1 MIRLIHECIPTRLLE
16 GEKKIAAKLK
26 STVNSARGENEDQVY
41 FSIEVFNVIMC
52 LKLMSLCCEG
62 KSDLAEIKCQNEIM
76 NLQVSLLLYQKT
88 GKFWPFK
95 VAIVKYVTH
104 LFLDSGD

>member
-1 MIRLIHECIPTRLLE
+1 MM
-16 GEKKIAAKLK
+16 
-26 STVNSARGENEDQVY
+26 EDQDKTY
-41 FSIEVFNVIMC
+41 KMKELNKTAGKSPDSETATHLSIEVFNVIMC

-76 NLQVSLLLYQKT
+76 NLNTCLTLFKKS

-95 VAIVKYVTH
+95 CAIVMYVSH
-104 LFLDSGD
+104 LYLDSGDTKLFSS